1 MSIPKPN
8 KDSLIKDNNRG
19 LTLLP
24 TFYKILEKIILE
36 RENDWVQKTIAPIQS
51 CGKDHASCLHTS
63 FLVQQSVTHHLN
75 NGNTVYG
82 GLMDTKKAFDHLWIL
97 GLLYKLYLECVN
109 PKAWLLI
116 QNAYTGFECTAFV
129 NGIYGPWFLPRRG
142 VHQGAPASMIL
153 YTVVTN
159 GLLKKLCSN
168 PNGICVRNLMLSSPT
183 HADDIAILSLQKTG
197 LNSMFL
203 TSYEYGRKWRS
214 SFNTDKTVFL
224 CWGAPIYLWYLEM
237 KPYSLKMKESIW
249 V

>member
-1 MSIPKPN
+1 M
-8 KDSLIKDNNRG
+8 
-19 LTLLP
+19 
-24 TFYKILEKIILE
+24 
-36 RENDWVQKTIAPIQS
+36 
-51 CGKDHASCLHTS
+51 
-63 FLVQQSVTHHLN
+63 
-75 NGNTVYG
+75 
-82 GLMDTKKAFDHLWIL
+82 
-97 GLLYKLYLECVN
+97 N

-224 CWGAPIYLWYLEM
+224 CWGEDRSPHIPVIFGNETLQPKDEGKHMGVTLTTSTDRRKTNEIVHKRIGSGKHALLSGLGVGSVGVRTSPNTMSRIYSQPRLIRSLWAALKTSNYAIFELHI
-237 KPYSLKMKESIW
+237 SLMSR
-249 V
+249 